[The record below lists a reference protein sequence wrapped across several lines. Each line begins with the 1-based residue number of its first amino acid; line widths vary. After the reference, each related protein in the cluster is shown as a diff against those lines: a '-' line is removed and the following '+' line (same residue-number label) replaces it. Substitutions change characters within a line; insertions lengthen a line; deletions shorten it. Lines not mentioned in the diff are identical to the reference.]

1 LADISAFSFHPV
13 KHLTTAEGGMAV
25 TDNESFADAMRRFRN
40 HGIDSDHR
48 QRAERGAVACDM
60 LELGYNYRLSD
71 IQCALGLAQLSRLAA
86 WVSRRQE
93 IASAYGNA
101 FASVPFVRPLMAKPD
116 RAHAY
121 HLYVVELDV
130 EKLGF
135 DRAEALN
142 RLRTAGIGVN
152 VHYGPVHLMSY
163 YRERFGYSRGLCPI
177 AERMSECILTLPI
190 YPGMSDSDQAR
201 VIEAVSGLRA

>member
-1 LADISAFSFHPV
+1 MKGADFLP
-13 KHLTTAEGGMAV
+13 
-25 TDNESFADAMRRFRN
+25 
-40 HGIDSDHR
+40 
-48 QRAERGAVACDM
+48 
-60 LELGYNYRLSD
+60 
-71 IQCALGLAQLSRLAA
+71 LAA
-86 WVSRRQE
+86 HLAAQHTEPEWRTAVGR
-93 IASAYGNA
+93 AYYVA
-101 FASVPFVRPLMAKPD
+101 FHAARELLEGLGFRVPRAD

-130 EKLGF
+130 EELGF

-177 AERMSECILTLPI
+177 AERMSERILTLPI

>member
-1 LADISAFSFHPV
+1 MRL
-13 KHLTTAEGGMAV
+13 L
-25 TDNESFADAMRRFRN
+25 RRFRN

-48 QRAERGAVACDM
+48 QRAEHGTFAYDM
-60 LELGYNYRLSD
+60 VELGYNYRISD

-93 IASAYGNA
+93 IAAAYGNA
-101 FASVPFVRPLMAKPD
+101 FASVPFVRPLLAKPD

-130 EKLGF
+130 EELGF
-135 DRAEALN
+135 DRAEALQ
-142 RLRTAGIGVN
+142 RLRAARIGVN

-163 YRERFGYSRGLCPI
+163 YRDRFGYSRGLCPI
-177 AERMSECILTLPI
+177 AERMSERILTLPI

-201 VIEAVSGLRA
+201 VIEAVSRLPA